1 MKRIRRMSENIHK
14 TQSYPTR
21 LDQISEDSLVKSQV
35 KSSFS
40 ESKLNELLEE
50 VIIPEN
56 QVEITFEG
64 DGPLG
69 IRFIEV
75 DNEALIHDITDGTVA
90 AEEIDLKIGFK
101 VITIEEYNC
110 KYLSY
115 RDILDLVFLRW
126 EKYSK
131 VKIRFEKIVEPL
143 ELNKECPVYQL
154 LETLNCE
161 EYYDCFLEL
170 GAKTLEDMEF
180 VEYQDLVNM
189 KMPTIQ
195 RRNFNKVIKLN
206 HVVSGSLPKP
216 PSMIFQ
222 EPSEPDEPDYG
233 DLITDDV

>member
-14 TQSYPTR
+14 TQSYPAR
-21 LDQISEDSLVKSQV
+21 LDQISEDSNQV

-56 QVEITFEG
+56 QVEFAFEG

-69 IRFIEV
+69 IVFIER
-75 DNEALIHDITDGTVA
+75 DNEAFIHDITDGTVA

-101 VITIEEYNC
+101 IIMIESYNC
-110 KYLSY
+110 KYIPY
-115 RDILDLVFLRW
+115 TDILDLVFLRW
-126 EKYSK
+126 QKYSN
-131 VKIRFEKIVEPL
+131 VKIIFEKIVEPL
-143 ELNKECPVYQL
+143 EINKECPVYQL

-170 GAKTLEDMEF
+170 GAKTLEDMDF

-195 RRNFNKVIKLN
+195 RRNFNKVINLN
-206 HVVSGSLPKP
+206 HVVNVSLPKP

-222 EPSEPDEPDYG
+222 VPDEPEYG
-233 DLITDDV
+233 NLITDDV

>member
-14 TQSYPTR
+14 TQSYPDR
-21 LDQISEDSLVKSQV
+21 LDQISEDSIQV

-69 IRFIEV
+69 IMFIEQ
-75 DNEALIHDITDGTVA
+75 DNEAFIHDITDETVA

-101 VITIEEYNC
+101 VIMIEEYNC
-110 KYLSY
+110 NYLSY

-154 LETLNCE
+154 LGTLNCE
-161 EYYDCFLEL
+161 EYYDCFLKL
-170 GAKTLEDMEF
+170 GAKTLEDMDF

-189 KMPTIQ
+189 KMSTIK
-195 RRNFNKVIKLN
+195 RRNFNKVINLN
-206 HVVSGSLPKP
+206 HVVNGSLPKP
-216 PSMIFQ
+216 PSMVFQ
-222 EPSEPDEPDYG
+222 GPGEPDELDYG